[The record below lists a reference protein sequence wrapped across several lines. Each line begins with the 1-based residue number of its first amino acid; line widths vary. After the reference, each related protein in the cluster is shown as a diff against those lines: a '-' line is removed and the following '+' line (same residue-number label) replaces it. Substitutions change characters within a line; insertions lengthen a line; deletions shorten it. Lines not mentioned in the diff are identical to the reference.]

1 MQGVFDLQLQAY
13 CSFGRGTDM
22 TDGEFQ
28 KVARTHKPLYG
39 PRKLLLCGFAAE
51 VQPKFIKLLD
61 IIGLAEIPL
70 VWVTEDQAG
79 LSVGEL
85 ISLENGTGTGLSSEL
100 PRAVIMSGITQNE
113 LHALMSG
120 CRQSGMQQAL
130 WATLTPT
137 SQTWPLQNLLHEL
150 ASEHRAMQARKQ
162 QRP

>member
-1 MQGVFDLQLQAY
+1 
-13 CSFGRGTDM
+13 M

-28 KVARTHKPLYG
+28 KVARTDRPLYG

-51 VQPKFIKLLD
+51 VQPKFIKLLEM
-61 IIGLAEIPL
+61 IGLSEMPL

-79 LSVGEL
+79 LSVREL
-85 ISLENGTGTGLSSEL
+85 VGLENGTGTGLSSQL

-120 CRQSGMQQAL
+120 CRQSGMQQSL

-137 SQTWPLQNLLHEL
+137 SETWPLQNLLQEL
-150 ASEHRAMQARKQ
+150 AVEHRAMQARKQ
-162 QRP
+162 QQT